1 MSESISTATL
11 KNLSTGRSGFIEMH
25 SLWTPRQKAKAAEI
39 LAQIEE
45 DGLEV
50 IRMSFCDP
58 HGLSRS
64 KAVTASSF
72 ASVLRNGID
81 CSPGPFIFDT
91 GLDLV
96 FNPFERG
103 GGLNDDEMTGA
114 GSFVLVPDPETF
126 HVLPWADKAGWIIG
140 DEYFKSGRPVPFSS
154 RQLLK
159 RMLGE
164 VEARDLQYVVGLEV
178 EWYLTRLIDLKND
191 LESVGGFGSPGAAPV
206 VAPVNLGYQ
215 FNSENLIDEVEG
227 LIREIRSTLL
237 SFGIPLRTT
246 EHESGPGQME
256 FTFDPMPALEAA
268 DAMLLFR
275 TTVKQLCARAGY
287 HATFMCAPALS
298 GFDASGWHLHQ
309 SLFDRGVGENVFVA
323 QGEGEF
329 VSEFATHFAGGLV
342 HHAAATA
349 IFAAPTVNGYKR
361 FSDRFS
367 LSPDRAT
374 WSADNR
380 GTYLRVL
387 GGPGDPATHFEN
399 RLGEPAAN
407 PYLYMASQLI
417 AGLDGVDNKIDPGP
431 LTDNPHEKDLPRL
444 PSSLAQAADALDASE
459 LFRRS
464 AGDAFVDFYLGLKR
478 NEWRRYIQYLEE
490 NGIREDQNTVTEW
503 EQREY
508 FRSF

>member
-1 MSESISTATL
+1 MSQDISSATL
-11 KNLSTGRSGFIEMH
+11 KDLSTGRSGFISMH
-25 SLWTPRQKAKAAEI
+25 NLWTPEQKAKAADV
-39 LAQIEE
+39 LAQIE
-45 DGLEV
+45 DNGLEV

-64 KAVTASSF
+64 KSITASSF
-72 ASVLRNGID
+72 ESVMRNGID

-114 GSFVLVPDPETF
+114 SSFVLVPDPNSF
-126 HVLPWADKAGWIIG
+126 RILPWANKTGWIVG

-159 RMLGE
+159 RMLEE
-164 VEARDLQYVVGLEV
+164 VSARDLQYVVGLEV
-178 EWYLTRLIDLKND
+178 EWYLTRLVNAKND
-191 LESVGGFGSPGAAPV
+191 LSSVGGFGIPGAAPE
-206 VAPVNLGYQ
+206 VAPINLGYQ
-215 FNSENLIDEVEG
+215 FQSENLIDEVEG

-237 SFGIPLRTT
+237 ALDIPLRTT

-256 FTFDPMPALEAA
+256 FTFDPMPALAAA

-275 TTVKQLCARAGY
+275 TATKQLCARAGF
-287 HATFMCAPALS
+287 HATFMCAPALR

-309 SLFDRGVGENVFVA
+309 SLFDRSTGENAFVS
-323 QGEGEF
+323 QGDDEF

-342 HHAAATA
+342 HHAPATA

-361 FSDRFS
+361 FSERFS

-431 LTDNPHEKDLPRL
+431 LQDNPHEESLPRL
-444 PSSLAQAADALDASE
+444 PASLEQAANALDASE

-478 NEWRRYIQYLEE
+478 NEWRRYSNNLEE
-490 NGIREDQNTVTEW
+490 NGIREDQNSVSDW

-508 FRSF
+508 FRNY